1 MPSVPDGLAPAVF
14 IDRDGTLMRD
24 VDYCGNPDD
33 VEVFRGAPEALRQ
46 LKERGYKIIIVT
58 NQSGIGRGYFD
69 EATYKKV
76 EDEVKR
82 QIGSDLIDATYFCP
96 HRPEQRCGCRK
107 PEAGMVHQAAREH
120 GIDLKR
126 SYFIGDKNSDMECGR
141 RAGTRTILVQTG
153 YGNEADQ
160 YASDA
165 IAQDLDAAARIILR
179 NANA

>member
-1 MPSVPDGLAPAVF
+1 MVDGLSPAVF

-24 VDYCGNPDD
+24 VDYCGDPKD
-33 VEVFRGAPEALRQ
+33 VEVFKGASEAIRQ
-46 LKERGYKIIIVT
+46 LKDGGYKIIVIT

-69 EATYKKV
+69 EPAYKKV
-76 EDEVKR
+76 EDEVNR

-96 HRPEQRCGCRK
+96 HLPEQKCGCRK

-120 GIDLKR
+120 AIDLKR

-141 RAGTRTILVQTG
+141 RAGTKTILVQTG

-160 YASDA
+160 DA
-165 IAQDLDAAARIILR
+165 PDAVVEDLRQAVRFIL
-179 NANA
+179 NKTK